1 MRHALIPALLGAFLA
16 VPLRAAEAERFLA
29 GKQPAGDVI
38 AEAARLAVAGA
49 APNADRRG
57 SVEFKREVARVLTAR
72 ALRRAL
78 ERARGE
84 Q

>member
-1 MRHALIPALLGAFLA
+1 MTT
-16 VPLRAAEAERFLA
+16 AAA
-29 GKQPAGDVI
+29 QPSIVDAPI
-38 AEAARLAVAGA
+38 ASVTVFPNQARIT
-49 APNADRRG
+49 RRG

-78 ERARGE
+78 QRARGE